1 MHKILYK
8 VAKWDL
14 RAREYENILNIQS
27 LVSQSHNGKN
37 YAETKIYCLKN
48 SNEKDLV
55 KDLNNSRNSHTS
67 FMGLRFL
74 FLRRDINLLD
84 EIMQI

>member
-1 MHKILYK
+1 MEK
-8 VAKWDL
+8 
-14 RAREYENILNIQS
+14 S
-27 LVSQSHNGKN
+27 

-55 KDLNNSRNSHTS
+55 KDLNISWNSHTS